1 LTMTSY
7 LVLTV
12 IAEDRPG
19 LVESL
24 AEVIAENSGSWLE
37 SSMSQ
42 LAGKFAG
49 ILKVSVDDASLDQL
63 ELALG
68 SLRGLKLVIERVMT
82 DETVG
87 RPITVELNL
96 VANDRPG
103 IVREIS
109 HAVADLSVNVEK
121 LITNCSSAPMSG
133 VTLFKANAILK
144 VPPSLELTKL
154 QEELESLADDMIVE
168 INVS

>member
-1 LTMTSY
+1 MTSY

-12 IAEDRPG
+12 IADDKPG

-24 AEVIAENSGSWLE
+24 AAVIAENSGNWLE

-49 ILKVSVDDASLDQL
+49 ILKVSVDDSHLDQL
-63 ELALG
+63 ELALR
-68 SLRGLKLVIERVMT
+68 SLEGLKLVMERVVT
-82 DETVG
+82 HETVG

-109 HAVADLSVNVEK
+109 HAVAGLSINVEK
-121 LITNCSSAPMSG
+121 LTTDCSSAPMTG
-133 VTLFKANAILK
+133 VDLFKANAILK
-144 VPPSLELTKL
+144 VPPSLELSKL

-168 INVS
+168 IDES

>member
-1 LTMTSY
+1 MTSS

-12 IAEDRPG
+12 IGDDRPG

-24 AEVIAENSGSWLE
+24 AVVIAENSGSWLE

-96 VANDRPG
+96 VANDRP
-103 IVREIS
+103 
-109 HAVADLSVNVEK
+109 
-121 LITNCSSAPMSG
+121 
-133 VTLFKANAILK
+133 
-144 VPPSLELTKL
+144 
-154 QEELESLADDMIVE
+154 
-168 INVS
+168 

>member
-1 LTMTSY
+1 MTSY

-12 IAEDRPG
+12 IANDKPG

-24 AEVIAENSGSWLE
+24 AATIAENSGNWLE

-49 ILKVSVDDASLDQL
+49 ILKVSVEDSHLDQL
-63 ELALG
+63 ELALE
-68 SLRGLKLVIERVMT
+68 SLEGLKLVIERVLT

-87 RPITVELNL
+87 KPITVELTL

-121 LITNCSSAPMSG
+121 LTTHCSSAPMSG
-133 VTLFKANAILK
+133 VDLFKANATLK
-144 VPPSLELTKL
+144 VPPSLELSIL

-168 INVS
+168 IDVS

>member
-1 LTMTSY
+1 MTSY

-12 IAEDRPG
+12 IADDKPG

-24 AEVIAENSGSWLE
+24 AATIAENSGNWLE
-37 SSMSQ
+37 SNMSQ

-49 ILKVSVDDASLDQL
+49 ILKVSVDDSHLDQL

-68 SLRGLKLVIERVMT
+68 SLEGLKLVMERVVL

-87 RPITVELNL
+87 GPITVELEL

-103 IVREIS
+103 IVKEIS
-109 HAVADLSVNVEK
+109 HAVAGLSINVEK
-121 LITNCSSAPMSG
+121 LTTNCSSAPMTG
-133 VTLFKANAILK
+133 VELFKATATLK

-168 INVS
+168 IKAN

>member
-1 LTMTSY
+1 MTSY

-12 IAEDRPG
+12 IADDKPG

-24 AEVIAENSGSWLE
+24 AAVIAENSGNWLE

-49 ILKVSVDDASLDQL
+49 ILKVSVDDSHLDQL
-63 ELALG
+63 ELALR
-68 SLRGLKLVIERVMT
+68 SLEGLKLVMERVVT
-82 DETVG
+82 HETAG

-109 HAVADLSVNVEK
+109 HAVAGLSINVEK
-121 LITNCSSAPMSG
+121 LTTDCSSAPMTG
-133 VTLFKANAILK
+133 VDLFKANAILK
-144 VPPSLELTKL
+144 VPPSLELSKL

-168 INVS
+168 IDES

>member
-1 LTMTSY
+1 MTSY

-12 IAEDRPG
+12 IADDKPG

-24 AEVIAENSGSWLE
+24 AAIIAENSGNWLE

-49 ILKVSVDDASLDQL
+49 ILKVSVDDSHIDQL
-63 ELALG
+63 ELALE
-68 SLRGLKLVIERVMT
+68 SLEGLKLVMEKILT
-82 DETVG
+82 DEVVG
-87 RPITVELNL
+87 KPITVELTL

-109 HAVADLSVNVEK
+109 HVVADLSVNVEK
-121 LITNCSSAPMSG
+121 LTTHCSSAPMSG
-133 VTLFKANAILK
+133 VDLFKASATLK
-144 VPPSLELTKL
+144 VPPSLELSKL

-168 INVS
+168 IDAS